1 MSILQRTTVYMLIFM
16 LALFALP
23 NMYPE
28 YPSLSLS
35 SKSENESLTL
45 ESIQEQ
51 LFLLKIEPRSVEL
64 NDKKVLI
71 QFDSA
76 SDQSLAHRH
85 YTSQGA
91 LSTTLMLNSTHPSW
105 MKKIKMEPMNLGLD
119 LRGGVQLTLNVE
131 SSQSYQGYIDSFV
144 SEIRQFNRQIPSDIR
159 KPLGSITTSDSVVS
173 IENIYGDLV
182 DFNDLLKG
190 HGEWEMSRT
199 TSEIVFTLNSN
210 TVERLERQAMQQTLS
225 VMRQRVESLGIT
237 EANIQ
242 QHGRNFIRIE
252 LPGVQDPEAAKSLIG
267 ATTSIAF
274 YDVVSPHQSGNNY
287 NDSRGEGVRLA
298 HRPIVTGEDIVDASA
313 AIGEFGQSEVNI
325 VLNRGG
331 GNKMSNHSRTNI
343 GQPMATLFSEYHAN
357 QIGELEQTHEV
368 ISVATIQSQLGS
380 RFRVTG
386 VGDLREAQ
394 ELASVLRS
402 GALTVPVSIIDEQ
415 IIGPTLGEQ
424 NIKNG
429 LIAVSLGL
437 ALTFVAMASLYG
449 KFGLVACGALTVNM
463 VMIIGLLSIIP
474 GVALTLPGIAGL
486 VLTMGMA
493 VDCNVLVFE
502 RIKELRKQGI
512 PYAQAISRGYK
523 ESYSTIIDANLT
535 SLITAIVLF
544 VVGYG
549 AVKGFAVTLGIGIV
563 TSLFTG
569 LVVSQLWMNKT
580 SPRGHHNG

>member
-1 MSILQRTTVYMLIFM
+1 MSILQRTTVYMLIIL

-23 NMYPE
+23 NIYPE

-35 SKSENESLTL
+35 SKNGNESLTL
-45 ESIQEQ
+45 ESFHEQ
-51 LFLLKIEPRSVEL
+51 LSQLKIKPRSVEL
-64 NDKKVLI
+64 NEQEILI
-71 QFDSA
+71 QFNSA
-76 SDQSLAHRH
+76 KDQSVAHSH
-85 YTSQGA
+85 FTSLGA
-91 LSTTLMLNSTHPSW
+91 LSTTLLLHSTHPNW
-105 MKKIKMEPMNLGLD
+105 MKNIKLEPMNLGLD

-131 SSQSYQGYIDSFV
+131 SSKSYQGYIDSFV
-144 SEIRQFNRQIPSDIR
+144 AEIRHFNRQLPVDVR
-159 KPLGSITTSDSVVS
+159 KPLGNISINESVIS
-173 IENIYGDLV
+173 IENTYGNDVNFKELLV
-182 DFNDLLKG
+182 GNN
-190 HGEWEMSRT
+190 EWELSR
-199 TSEIVFTLNSN
+199 SESDILFSLDSD

-252 LPGVQDPEAAKSLIG
+252 LPGVQDPDAAKSLIG

-274 YDVVSPHQSGNNY
+274 YDVVAPQKSGNNY
-287 NDSRGEGVRLA
+287 FDSRGENVRLA
-298 HRPIVTGEDIVDASA
+298 NHPIVTGEDIIDSSA
-313 AIGEFGQSEVNI
+313 TIGEFGQPEVNI
-325 VLNRGG
+325 VLNRTG
-331 GNKMSNHSRTNI
+331 GNKMSQHSRSNI

-357 QIGELEQTHEV
+357 QQGELEQAHEV
-368 ISVATIQSQLGS
+368 ISVATIQSQFGS

-429 LIAVSLGL
+429 LIAVVLGL
-437 ALTFVAMASLYG
+437 ALTFVAMATLYG
-449 KFGLVACGALTVNM
+449 KFGLVACGALSVNM
-463 VMIIGLLSIIP
+463 VMIVGLLSIIP

-512 PYAQAISRGYK
+512 PDAKAISRGYK

-569 LVVSQLWMNKT
+569 LIVSQLWMKKT
-580 SPRGHHNG
+580 SPRGRHNA